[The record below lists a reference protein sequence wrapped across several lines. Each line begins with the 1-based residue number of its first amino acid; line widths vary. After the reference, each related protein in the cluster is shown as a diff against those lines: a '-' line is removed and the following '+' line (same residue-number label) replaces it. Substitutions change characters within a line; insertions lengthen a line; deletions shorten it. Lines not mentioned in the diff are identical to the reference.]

1 MKETYFRNLESTSDI
16 THERFDEALAQLSI
30 HNYTQT
36 MTLKDIEEA
45 YLRMIELVT
54 EGKRSEIESQNRSTS
69 IQGEEDQLEMD

>member
-1 MKETYFRNLESTSDI
+1 
-16 THERFDEALAQLSI
+16 
-30 HNYTQT
+30 
-36 MTLKDIEEA
+36 MTLKEIEEA